1 MLYCTKCRSVS
12 PDGVQTCVACKSR
25 KLRPAKDG
33 DFVYLQRAN
42 EFAANELGSL
52 FQENGIR
59 YESLPY
65 SKGRVIS
72 LYDMEVMPTD
82 KAIYVVYGSL
92 DAARQ
97 LVLQYE
103 QPEEEEEA
111 DAPENGVNV
120 RGIVTACVGTIAFIG
135 FMALLTWLVTL
146 VG

>member
-42 EFAANELGSL
+42 EFAANELCSL
-52 FQENGIR
+52 VQENGIR

-82 KAIYVVYGSL
+82 KALYVVYGSL
-92 DAARQ
+92 EAARQ

-103 QPEEEEEA
+103 QPDEEPDE
-111 DAPENGVNV
+111 APEDGVNV
-120 RGIVTACVGTIAFIG
+120 RGIVTACVSTLAFIG
-135 FMALLTWLVTL
+135 FMALLTWAVTL
-146 VG
+146 FG

>member
-12 PDGVQTCVACKSR
+12 PDGVHTCVACKSR

-59 YESLPY
+59 YELLPY
-65 SKGRVIS
+65 GKGRVIS

-82 KAIYVVYGSL
+82 KAVYVVYGSL
-92 DAARQ
+92 EAARQ

-103 QPEEEEEA
+103 QPDEEPDE
-111 DAPENGVNV
+111 APEDNVNV
-120 RGIVTACVGTIAFIG
+120 RGIVIACVSTLAFIG
-135 FMALLTWLVTL
+135 FMALLTWLTTL
-146 VG
+146 VV